1 MCGINQSIIDII
13 SVLTTEIRKKLFMK
27 ISHNSF
33 HQRVEES
40 LNIISYIK
48 EAKIFNIL
56 FARTRT
62 KTTRTVFRNWLFIL
76 LFVNCLQ
83 NHLSSNFWYY
93 IPNSG
98 TNKRCCMSIV
108 IYRFKILAFYQKLM
122 SEILTS
128 IFRSKNL
135 QFWQTDAI

>member
-1 MCGINQSIIDII
+1 MTLYLYWQRKFAKNCSWKFHTFCFIKELKRAWI
-13 SVLTTEIRKKLFMK
+13 SSAILKKLRFLTY
-27 ISHNSF
+27 F
-33 HQRVEES
+33 LQGQGQRLQGQFS
-40 LNIISYIK
+40 GIG
-48 EAKIFNIL
+48 F
-56 FARTRT
+56 F
-62 KTTRTVFRNWLFIL
+62 FL